1 MGNSLVSTL
10 DLLDKALF
18 QELGNNCRVSFTELS
33 KKYDVSVNTIKN
45 RVEDMLKQGL
55 IVSFDVQLKLILYNA
70 SFALIILRLK
80 RLFTEQEQ
88 DKIGEHQFVT
98 SVSTGMQLD
107 GQVVVIYRNNDELNE
122 VIEYLRA
129 HDNVKDL
136 ELFQMLPPPSSTVGL
151 PVAKELDALKRI
163 DWQILH
169 KLRWNGR
176 KPIKELAKELGR
188 SAPTV
193 RKRLDFMRDQG
204 FLYETTLTNIGV
216 VEHGFVINYG
226 LEFSELTSE
235 DQMNVETELRSDF
248 TDSFIVSWKVVDRP
262 ILFLTFQ
269 VDSAAEAQEIQA
281 HLMSKYPEYLSITQ
295 AISGRWK
302 YYRDFRDR
310 ILEERSQ

>member
-1 MGNSLVSTL
+1 VNPL

-55 IVSFDVQLKLILYNA
+55 IVSFDVQLKLSLYNA

-80 RLFTEQEQ
+80 RLLTEQEQ
-88 DKIGEHQFVT
+88 DEIGNHNFIT
-98 SVSTGMQLD
+98 AIATGMQLD
-107 GQVVVIYRNNDELNE
+107 GQVVIVYRNNDELNE
-122 VIEYLRA
+122 VIEFLRA
-129 HDNVKDL
+129 NENVKDL
-136 ELFQMLPPPSSTVGL
+136 ELFQMLPPPSSTAGL

-169 KLRWNGR
+169 GLRWNGR

-193 RKRLDFMRDQG
+193 RKRLDFMREQG
-204 FLYETTLTNIGV
+204 FLHETTLTNIGV
-216 VEHGFVINYG
+216 VEQGFVINYG
-226 LEFSELTSE
+226 LEFPEMSSENHLDME
-235 DQMNVETELRSDF
+235 KEIRSVF
-248 TDSFIVSWKVVDRP
+248 EDSFIVSWKVVDRP
-262 ILFLTFQ
+262 IIFMTFQ
-269 VDSAAEAQEIQA
+269 VNSAAEAQEIQA
-281 HLMSKYPEYLSITQ
+281 QLLSKYPDHLTITQ
-295 AISGRWK
+295 AISGGWK
-302 YYRDFRDR
+302 YYHDFRDR